1 MKDEDEQRMPEE
13 NGGCVLGDQLHKGL
27 TIRGVFELWL
37 TAARKE
43 VNAASY
49 ANYERIV
56 RRHILPR
63 LGEAVVD
70 YLTVADIRDFLDE
83 RLRSGRMDGKG
94 GLSRKTVADISRVLN
109 AGLKLVNWDP
119 DLSDDGRIFVK
130 SMHPKRDTD
139 TLTDR
144 QAAALTEYL
153 TENLDRSN
161 AGFLLCLYTG
171 IKLSEICA
179 LRDSDFLLEEDR
191 LQVRRTL
198 QRVTMRQSADEP
210 EGSGGRQDTV
220 AYDPGDSGY
229 RDLALA
235 TGLSMLLWTLLRG
248 GDGTA
253 YFLTGT
259 DEQPLGPRTYQ
270 YRFQSMLSSCG
281 LPQTVNFHM
290 LRHTFAL
297 MWMSGGGE
305 IGALSRA
312 LGHGSVKTTQAR
324 YEGLL
329 QTVEPIAPD
338 HAKLICPSAV
348 Q

>member
-1 MKDEDEQRMPEE
+1 MPNE
-13 NGGCVLGDQLHKGL
+13 NQGCVLGDQFHKGM

-37 TAARKE
+37 AAIRRE
-43 VNAASY
+43 VSDASY

-56 RRHILPR
+56 RQHILPQ

-70 YLTVADIRDFLDE
+70 YLTVADLHDFLDGKLHNG
-83 RLRSGRMDGKG
+83 RLDGKG

-109 AGLKLVNWDP
+109 AGLKLVNWGP
-119 DLSDDGRIFVK
+119 DLSAGRHAFVK
-130 SMHPKRDTD
+130 SMHPKQDTE

-144 QAAALTEYL
+144 QVVILTEYL

-191 LQVRRTL
+191 LQIRRTL
-198 QRVTMRQSADEP
+198 QRVTMRSNSTD
-210 EGSGGRQDTV
+210 SGDRQDTV
-220 AYDPGDSGY
+220 AYDLIDSGY

-235 TGLSMLLWTLLRG
+235 TRLSMLLWTLLRS

-253 YFLTGT
+253 YFLTGA
-259 DEQPLGPRTYQ
+259 DDAPLGPRTYQ
-270 YRFQSMLSSCG
+270 YRFQSVLDSCG
-281 LPQTVNFHM
+281 LPPVVNFHM

-297 MWMSGGGE
+297 MWISGGGDLGE
-305 IGALSRA
+305 LSRA
-312 LGHGSVKTTQAR
+312 LGHSSVKTTQSR
-324 YEGLL
+324 YESLL
-329 QTVEPIAPD
+329 QAAEPIAAA
-338 HAKLICPSAV
+338 HAKLLCPDGAK
-348 Q
+348 